1 MYLRSKVTLTLG
13 FALAC
18 TTATL
23 AQDARAVKKGV
34 LQKPEETE
42 FWDPEVPVV
51 TAAATP
57 GAPPSDAIVLFD
69 GKNLDNWVSVKDG
82 SPARWEVKDGAF
94 TVVSGAGNI
103 STKQDFGDYQ
113 LHIEWRSP
121 MEPDTKKS
129 QGKGNS
135 GIFMQGLYEVQVLN
149 SYQNRT
155 YRNGQAGSIYK
166 QSAPLVNSTS
176 KMGDWNTYDIVYT
189 APRFRPNG
197 SMETPPY
204 VTVLH
209 NGVIVQN
216 HTPIQGT
223 TEYIG
228 PPKQPF
234 HGRGPISLQDHGNLV
249 SYRNVW
255 IREL

>member
-1 MYLRSKVTLTLG
+1 MYLSAKLTLG
-13 FALAC
+13 LGFSLLLTGAVW
-18 TTATL
+18 
-23 AQDARAVKKGV
+23 AQDARAIKKGI
-34 LQKPEETE
+34 LQKPEDTE

-51 TAAATP
+51 TPAATM
-57 GAPPSDAIVLFD
+57 GMAPSDAIVLFD

-82 SPARWEVKDGAF
+82 SPAKWEVKDGAM
-94 TVVSGAGNI
+94 TVVGGAGNI

-113 LHIEWRSP
+113 LHIEWRAP
-121 MEPDTKKS
+121 MEPDTKKG

-166 QSAPLVNSTS
+166 QSAPLVNATS
-176 KMGDWNTYDIVYT
+176 KMGEWNVYDIIYT

-197 SMETPPY
+197 SMESPAY
-204 VTVLH
+204 VTVMH

-228 PPKQPF
+228 APKQPV
-234 HGRGPISLQDHGNLV
+234 HGRGPISLQDHGNQV
-249 SYRNVW
+249 SFRNIW